1 MVDYSEQHWYVDL
14 IRSLF
19 GGIDTIVY
27 NLLRFIYEIFFNV
40 ANANM
45 LSGDTIRNFY
55 GRVQLIIGII
65 FMFKM
70 AISLFNG
77 ILNPESAKDNKSGMG
92 AVVKKII
99 VVLIMMA
106 LLVPLDIPGADMDD
120 VDGKNSQKT
129 WNTRLNE
136 NGILFGTLF
145 ELQSRL
151 LSQNTVSRLI
161 LGTAGTSSAANE
173 SYEDAAKELS
183 NILLKCFLTI
193 NLQEENGDIDDED
206 DYVCPTDSS
215 DEVES
220 AYDLYLNTSN
230 VDPGEL
236 LSIVNVSCDFENNIL
251 PWNWFSKDVDYYAFS
266 YSYIFS
272 TVVGVFCVI
281 VFISFTVDAA
291 IRVFKLAILR
301 LISPI
306 PVLSYLSPK
315 GSKTFENWV
324 KTVTTTYLDL
334 FIRLAIINFVVFFIR
349 EFDQNGLGISTT
361 HGAIGVFSKVFIY
374 LGLLLFA
381 REAPK
386 FITDTL
392 GIQGGGG
399 LFGGLAALTGGISST
414 ISGVRA
420 ARSADPKNQRN
431 PEGPI
436 AAIRHA
442 GAGLVN
448 GISGAGDAYQSYG
461 SAKEHNWRSS
471 LDKVNRANA
480 VRLANAAEGG
490 TWWGTTANQFKQDF
504 TGDSDYDK
512 FTRRKKALEEENKK
526 STDRID
532 KLGKLKT
539 MGEEQAVKKHAVFD
553 DGSGRK
559 NVKIDEFIAAVE
571 SAKSQNL
578 DTVRYNGGHGSM
590 SLEDA
595 IRQLQEFKE
604 AAGREYI
611 QHSDIYNGGT
621 KDRGIENLA
630 VESQY
635 NIDATM
641 TDQQFATDF
650 KMAKINEINAVH
662 ARTYGDNGKYKDD
675 NIKKY
680 EEQLPMAEANRRGSD
695 AKPGGK

>member
-1 MVDYSEQHWYVDL
+1 MVDYSEKTWYINL
-14 IRSLF
+14 IRRLF

-55 GRVQLIIGII
+55 GRIQLIIGII

-92 AVVKKII
+92 AIVKKII

-151 LSQNTVSRLI
+151 LSQNTISRLI

-173 SYEDAAKELS
+173 SYEDAAYELS
-183 NILLKCFLTI
+183 SIILKCFITI
-193 NLQEENGDIDDED
+193 NLKEESGDITVDDDRVCSGESMFGENEIGEVYDYYLYETITPGFMFRNINVNCD
-206 DYVCPTDSS
+206 DG
-215 DEVES
+215 
-220 AYDLYLNTSN
+220 NIN
-230 VDPGEL
+230 L
-236 LSIVNVSCDFENNIL
+236 LWINDKNF
-251 PWNWFSKDVDYYAFS
+251 YAFS

-272 TVVGVFCVI
+272 TIVGVFCVI

-334 FIRLAIINFVVFFIR
+334 FIRIAIINFVVFFIR

-392 GIQGGGG
+392 GIQSGGG

-414 ISGVRA
+414 VSGVRA
-420 ARSADPKNQRN
+420 ARAADPKNERTA
-431 PEGPI
+431 EGPI

-553 DGSGRK
+553 DGSGHK
-559 NVKIDEFIAAVE
+559 NVKIDEFMAAVE

-635 NIDATM
+635 NIDVNM

-662 ARTYGDNGKYKDD
+662 ARTYGDNGQYKDN
-675 NIKKY
+675 NIKYY
-680 EEQLPMAEANRRGSD
+680 ESQLPKAEANRRGSD

>member
-1 MVDYSEQHWYVDL
+1 MVDYSEQHWYTDV
-14 IRSLF
+14 IRWLF
-19 GGIDTIVY
+19 AGIDTIIY
-27 NLLRFIYEIFFNV
+27 NLLSTIYEIFFNV

-55 GRVQLIIGII
+55 GRIQLIIGII

-151 LSQNTVSRLI
+151 LSQNTISRLI

-173 SYEDAAKELS
+173 SYEDAANELS
-183 NILLKCFLTI
+183 NILLRCFLTI
-193 NLQEENGDIDDED
+193 NLKEEDDDIYNED
-206 DYVCPTDSS
+206 DYVCPPSKI
-215 DEVES
+215 ES
-220 AYDLYLNTSN
+220 GAYDLYLNTSN

-236 LSIVNVSCDFENNIL
+236 LSIVNEKCDLENNLL
-251 PWNWFSKDVDYYAFS
+251 PWNWFSKDKDYYAFS

-306 PVLSYLSPK
+306 PVLSYLNPK

-334 FIRLAIINFVVFFIR
+334 FIRIAIINFVVFFIR

-361 HGAIGVFSKVFIY
+361 SGAIGVFSKVFVY

-414 ISGVRA
+414 VSGVRA
-420 ARSADPKNQRN
+420 ARAADPKNERTA
-431 PEGPI
+431 EGPI

-553 DGSGRK
+553 DGSGHK
-559 NVKIDEFIAAVE
+559 NVKIDEFMAAVE

-635 NIDATM
+635 NIDVTM

-662 ARTYGDNGKYKDD
+662 ARTYGDNGQYKDN
-675 NIKKY
+675 NIRYY
-680 EEQLPMAEANRRGSD
+680 ESQLPKAEANRRGSD